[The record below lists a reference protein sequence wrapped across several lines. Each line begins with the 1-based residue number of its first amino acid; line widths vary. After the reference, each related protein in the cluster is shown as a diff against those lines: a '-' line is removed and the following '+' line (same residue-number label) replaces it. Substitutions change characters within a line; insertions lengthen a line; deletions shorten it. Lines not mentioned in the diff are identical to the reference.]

1 MPDYVQT
8 FITKGQDLRPL
19 HLYLE
24 SRNKKTILHVSSST
38 DLGVI
43 QGILEK
49 RAGESPKAKI
59 RYPKQR
65 SVTLI
70 QVDFHVVSVVFSVLS
85 TMALSKPNQRDLSV
99 HFATGFFEAEAR
111 EVIARKDL
119 YGDSATWDIER
130 MMFNKLVGLLKQALT
145 YFKRHRKGILLAF
158 CAQVLIKYANTSLIP
173 ITYLLAPNFH
183 EKAAEILRSVD
194 AQIEVVSGVLTSLE
208 ADKTRVITLLTYLWP
223 DYLWTYIVTKLLSQV
238 ELDTIKVRGLK
249 FGYVAKQSIMKLRNA
264 ITFVF
269 SYGYLPEHYHRLF
282 MNEENYKLWRQFAE
296 TRFPIAD
303 MLKRPHF
310 VVLREHLQVFNLT
323 VEALNTLDDDDNQ
336 TVEVSNLL

>member
-1 MPDYVQT
+1 MVQS
-8 FITKGQDLRPL
+8 F
-19 HLYLE
+19 
-24 SRNKKTILHVSSST
+24 
-38 DLGVI
+38 
-43 QGILEK
+43 
-49 RAGESPKAKI
+49 KI
-59 RYPKQR
+59 NENE
-65 SVTLI
+65 T
-70 QVDFHVVSVVFSVLS
+70 
-85 TMALSKPNQRDLSV
+85 PNQRDLSV